1 VPDPGGVS
9 DTYHPPPQGF
19 YISKGTIGFQKDT
32 IGFQKSQT
40 SKAIKVGENLC
51 IPIDKKCVFFFKS
64 FEENSVNVD
73 EKTTPKQNLHQIS
86 FPTISGGKVKICWTI
101 NRK

>member
-1 VPDPGGVS
+1 MENKKRTPFWETFCFARWREAKVTPKRNCATDPGGVS

-40 SKAIKVGENLC
+40 FKAIKVGENL
-51 IPIDKKCVFFFKS
+51 
-64 FEENSVNVD
+64 
-73 EKTTPKQNLHQIS
+73 
-86 FPTISGGKVKICWTI
+86 
-101 NRK
+101 